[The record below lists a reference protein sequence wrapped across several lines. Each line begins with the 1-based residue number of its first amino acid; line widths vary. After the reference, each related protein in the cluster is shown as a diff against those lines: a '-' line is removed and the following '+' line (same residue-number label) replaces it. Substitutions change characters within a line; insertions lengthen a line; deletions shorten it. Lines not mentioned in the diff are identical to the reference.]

1 MDNDKEKLMVLKRL
15 SSWCNGVQK
24 DVDYIVRT
32 FERTFQQELK
42 DWEDNIEYTLDSL
55 QDLDS
60 TLDCIIDYIAEA
72 KKELTKQ

>member
-1 MDNDKEKLMVLKRL
+1 MDNDKEKLMTLERL
-15 SSWCNGVQK
+15 SAWCNGAQK
-24 DVDYIVRT
+24 EVEYIIRT
-32 FERTFQQELK
+32 FERTFQQELE

-55 QDLDS
+55 HDLDS